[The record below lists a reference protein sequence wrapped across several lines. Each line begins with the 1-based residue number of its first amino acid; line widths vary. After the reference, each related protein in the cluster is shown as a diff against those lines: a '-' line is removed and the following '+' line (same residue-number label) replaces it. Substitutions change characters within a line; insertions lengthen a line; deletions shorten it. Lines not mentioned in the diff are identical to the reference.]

1 MLSTLRISLTKFRSR
16 SLTPFSAASMATM
29 ILERPHHHR
38 CRHQHVVVMRHGDR
52 LDNVNPSWLSTALRP
67 WDPPLAEVGWDTAR
81 KTAKQLPAWLGF
93 PIHRVIVSPYRRCV
107 DTALGLF
114 AGHLTPDEDP
124 KAATGDGGLD
134 PSKVKISIDYG
145 LAEMFNHTAIRHP
158 PPSPANHADW
168 GLNIPDIEALIPLD
182 ALDNTVIPV
191 FRELPQWEE
200 TEPDARDR
208 YLHTIQSLADRHPS
222 ENLLLITHGEAV
234 KVTVSTQL
242 EDAARFRI
250 MMDYCGYAQLKR
262 QVIRN
267 SNAFETGQ
275 FELLANYGQT
285 GIHCSPRT
293 PM

>member
-1 MLSTLRISLTKFRSR
+1 MAVHGPQAMGPSTGRGWVGHSSQDGQA
-16 SLTPFSAASMATM
+16 TPRLAR
-29 ILERPHHHR
+29 LPNPP
-38 CRHQHVVVMRHGDR
+38 GDR
-52 LDNVNPSWLSTALRP
+52 VS
-67 WDPPLAEVGWDTAR
+67 
-81 KTAKQLPAWLGF
+81 LP
-93 PIHRVIVSPYRRCV
+93 
-107 DTALGLF
+107 
-114 AGHLTPDEDP
+114 E
-124 KAATGDGGLD
+124 
-134 PSKVKISIDYG
+134 ISIDYG